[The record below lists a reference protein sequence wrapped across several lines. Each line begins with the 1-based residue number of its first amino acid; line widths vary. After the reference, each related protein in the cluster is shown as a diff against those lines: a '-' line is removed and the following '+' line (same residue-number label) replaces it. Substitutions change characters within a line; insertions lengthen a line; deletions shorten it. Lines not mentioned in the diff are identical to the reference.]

1 MELVGSASRN
11 SHSRTLHLTYSTDT
25 GGKEMTYL
33 RRVAVLGGGNGA
45 HAMAADL
52 ALKGYEV
59 NMCEAPEF
67 KEGISTTLERQAIDL
82 IDVWGEKHTVKLHM
96 ATTNFEEALKG
107 VSYIMMAV
115 PAIGTKSFFNSIV
128 PYLEDGQTI
137 IKWSANFSAL
147 SFASMLRERGVK
159 KDITLAETHTLP
171 WGCRLVAPSTIEIM
185 VWVTR
190 LLLAT
195 LPAKNIDRVIDDV
208 KDMYPVVAGK
218 NVLAT
223 SLNNLNPI
231 VHPVGTIMNAGWID
245 TIGKDFYLYR
255 DGNTLSISR
264 GIKVIFEEVSRV
276 ANAIGV
282 TMTEYPEEDF
292 WKKSAIMSTYT
303 RASFDKEG
311 AVAKISGPSSV
322 KSRYIT
328 EDVPYG
334 LVPIAKLARK
344 FNVPTPTIDSVIQLA
359 SVINQ
364 TDYCQEGTSLEE
376 LGIATL
382 SKEELAKVLR
392 EGF

>member
-1 MELVGSASRN
+1 M
-11 SHSRTLHLTYSTDT
+11 TDL
-25 GGKEMTYL
+25 K
-33 RRVAVLGGGNGA
+33 RIAVLGGGNGA

-67 KEGISTTLERQAIDL
+67 KESISTTLERQAIDL
-82 IDVWGEKHTVKLHM
+82 IDTWGEKHTVKLNM
-96 ATTNFEEALKG
+96 VTTNFAEAVKG

-137 IKWSANFSAL
+137 IKWSGNFSAL
-147 SFASMLRERGVK
+147 LFANMLKEKGVR
-159 KDITLAETHTLP
+159 KDITLAEGHTLP
-171 WGCRLVAPSTIEIM
+171 WGCRLVAPGTVHIM
-185 VWVTR
+185 VWVVR

-208 KDMYPVVAGK
+208 KNMYPVVAGE

-231 VHPVGTIMNAGWID
+231 VHPVGSVMNAGWID
-245 TIGKDFYLYR
+245 AVGKDFYFYR

-264 GIKVIFEEVSRV
+264 GIKAIFEEVSKV
-276 ANAIGV
+276 ANAIGIK
-282 TMTEYPEEDF
+282 MTEYPEEDF
-292 WKKSAIMSTYT
+292 WKKSAIMSTYV
-303 RASFDKEG
+303 RATFDKEG

-334 LVPIAKLARK
+334 LVPISKLARK
-344 FNVPTPTIDSVIQLA
+344 FNVATPLIDSVIEFA

-364 TDYCQEGTSLEE
+364 INYREEGMSLEE
-376 LGIATL
+376 LGIADL
-382 SKEELAKVLR
+382 SKEELQKVL
-392 EGF
+392 ETGSV

>member
-1 MELVGSASRN
+1 M
-11 SHSRTLHLTYSTDT
+11 TDI
-25 GGKEMTYL
+25 KSI
-33 RRVAVLGGGNGA
+33 AVLGGGNGA

-52 ALKGYEV
+52 TMKGYEV

-82 IDVWGEKHTVKLHM
+82 IDAWGERHTVKLNK
-96 ATTNFEEALKG
+96 ATTDFEEALKG

-128 PYLEDGQTI
+128 PYLEDGQII

-147 SFASMLRERGVK
+147 LFASMLKEKGIK
-159 KDITLAETHTLP
+159 KDITLAEAHTLP
-171 WGCRLVAPSTIEIM
+171 WGCRLVAPGTVEIM

-190 LLLAT
+190 LLLAA
-195 LPAKNIDRVIDDV
+195 LPARNIDRVIDEV
-208 KDMYPVVAGK
+208 KNMYPVVAGES
-218 NVLAT
+218 VLAT

-231 VHPVGTIMNAGWID
+231 VHPVGTVMNAGWID
-245 TIGKDFYLYR
+245 TIGKDFYFYR

-264 GIKVIFEEVSRV
+264 GIKEIFEEVSKL
-276 ANAIGV
+276 ANTIGIK
-282 TMTEYPEEDF
+282 MIEYPEEDF
-292 WKKSAIMSTYT
+292 WKKSAIMSTYA

-311 AVAKISGPSSV
+311 SVANISGPSSV

-328 EDVPYG
+328 EDIPYG
-334 LVPIAKLARK
+334 LVPIAQLARK
-344 FNVPTPTIDSVIQLA
+344 FNVATPVIDAVIELA

-364 TDYCQEGTSLEE
+364 TNYWEKGMSLEE
-376 LGIATL
+376 LGIGAL
-382 SKEELAKVLR
+382 GKEELAKVLE

>member
-1 MELVGSASRN
+1 
-11 SHSRTLHLTYSTDT
+11 
-25 GGKEMTYL
+25 MTNT

-45 HAMAADL
+45 HTMAADL
-52 ALKGYEV
+52 TLKGYEV

-82 IDVWGEKHTVKLHM
+82 IDAWGEKHTAKLNM
-96 ATTNFEEALKG
+96 VTTDFAEALKG
-107 VSYIMMAV
+107 VSYIMMAI
-115 PAIGTKSFFNSIV
+115 PAIGAKRFFNSII

-147 SFASMLRERGVK
+147 SFAAILKERGIK
-159 KDITLAETHTLP
+159 KDITLAEAHTLP
-171 WGCRLVAPSTIEIM
+171 WGCRLVAPGMVQIM
-185 VWVTR
+185 VWVSR

-195 LPAKNIDRVIDDV
+195 LPAKNIDRVIGDV
-208 KDMYPVVAGK
+208 KNMYPVIAAE

-223 SLNNLNPI
+223 TLNNLNPI
-231 VHPVGTIMNAGWID
+231 VHPVGTVMNAGWID
-245 TIGKDFYLYR
+245 SIGKDFYFYR
-255 DGNTLSISR
+255 DGNTLSVSR
-264 GIKVIFEEVSRV
+264 GIKAVFEEVSRL
-276 ANAIGV
+276 ANAVGV
-282 TMTEYPEEDF
+282 KMTEYPEEDF

-328 EDVPYG
+328 EDIPYG
-334 LVPIAKLARK
+334 LVPIAKLARR
-344 FNVPTPTIDSVIQLA
+344 FNVVTPVIDAVIELA

-364 TDYCQEGTSLEE
+364 TDYYQEGMSLEE

-382 SKEELAKVLR
+382 NKEELARVLR
-392 EGF
+392 

>member
-1 MELVGSASRN
+1 MMSS
-11 SHSRTLHLTYSTDT
+11 
-25 GGKEMTYL
+25 KKI
-33 RRVAVLGGGNGA
+33 AVLGGGNGA

-67 KEGISTTLERQAIDL
+67 KESISATFARQSIEL
-82 IDVWGEKHTVKLHM
+82 IDAWDERHTAKLNM
-96 ATTNFEEALKG
+96 VTTNPKDAIKDAR
-107 VSYIMMAV
+107 YIMINV
-115 PAIGTKSFFNSIV
+115 PAIGTKHFFNLIM
-128 PYLEDGQTI
+128 PFLEDGQTV

-147 SFASMLRERGVK
+147 TFANMLKEKGIK
-159 KDITLAETHTLP
+159 KDITIGEAHTMP
-171 WGCRLVAPSTIEIM
+171 WGCRLVGPATVQIM
-185 VWVTR
+185 VWQIK

-195 LPAKNIDRVIDDV
+195 FPAKHVDRVVDEV
-208 KDMYPVVAGK
+208 KKMYPVVAGE

-231 VHPVGTIMNAGWID
+231 VHPVGTVMNAGWVD
-245 TIGKDFYLYR
+245 TLGKDFSLNR
-255 DGNTLSISR
+255 LGSTMSIAR
-264 GIKVIFEEVSRV
+264 GIKRVFEEVSNV

-282 TMTEYPEEDF
+282 KMLQYPEEDF
-292 WKKSAIMSTYT
+292 FRKSTIMASDS
-303 RASFDKEG
+303 RAPFDKEG

-322 KSRYIT
+322 KSRYIV

-344 FNVPTPTIDSVIQLA
+344 FNVATPFIDAVIEFA

-364 TDYCQEGTSLEE
+364 TDYVAQGMSLEE
-376 LGIATL
+376 LGIADL
-382 SKEELAKVLR
+382 SKEELLKVLR

>member
-1 MELVGSASRN
+1 MA
-11 SHSRTLHLTYSTDT
+11 YP
-25 GGKEMTYL
+25 K
-33 RRVAVLGGGNGA
+33 RVAVLGGGNGA

-52 ALKGYEV
+52 TLKGYEV

-67 KEGISTTLERQAIDL
+67 KESISTTLERQAIDL
-82 IDVWGEKHTVKLHM
+82 IDAWGEKHTAKLNM
-96 ATTNFEEALKG
+96 VTTNFAEALKG

-115 PAIGTKSFFNSIV
+115 PAIGTKSFFNSIA
-128 PYLEDGQTI
+128 PYLENGQTV
-137 IKWSANFSAL
+137 IKWSGNFSAL
-147 SFASMLRERGVK
+147 LFANILKKRGIK
-159 KDITLAETHTLP
+159 KNITLAEGHTLP
-171 WGCRLVAPSTIEIM
+171 WGCRVVAPATVQIM

-208 KDMYPVVAGK
+208 KDMYPVVAGE
-218 NVLAT
+218 NVMAT
-223 SLNNLNPI
+223 TLNNLNPI
-231 VHPVGTIMNAGWID
+231 VHPIGSVMNAGWID
-245 TIGKDFYLYR
+245 SAGKDFYFYR
-255 DGNTLSISR
+255 DGNTLSVSR
-264 GIKVIFEEVSRV
+264 GIKAVFEEVSQV

-282 TMTEYPEEDF
+282 KMTEYPEEDF

-328 EDVPYG
+328 EDVPCG

-344 FNVPTPTIDSVIQLA
+344 FNVATPLIDSVIQLA

-364 TDYCQEGTSLEE
+364 TNYREEGMSLEE
-376 LGIATL
+376 LGIAGLT
-382 SKEELAKVLR
+382 KEELVKVLQ

>member
-1 MELVGSASRN
+1 
-11 SHSRTLHLTYSTDT
+11 
-25 GGKEMTYL
+25 MTNA

-67 KEGISTTLERQAIDL
+67 KESISTTLERQAIDL
-82 IDVWGEKHTVKLHM
+82 IDALGEKHTVKLHM
-96 ATTNFEEALKG
+96 VTTNFEEALKG
-107 VSYIMMAV
+107 VSYIMMTV

-128 PYLEDGQTI
+128 SYLEDGQTI
-137 IKWSANFSAL
+137 IKWSGNFSAL
-147 SFASMLRERGVK
+147 LFANMLKAKGTK
-159 KDITLAETHTLP
+159 KDITLAEAHTLP

-195 LPAKNIDRVIDDV
+195 LPARNIDRVIDEV
-208 KDMYPVVAGK
+208 KNMYPVVAGE

-245 TIGKDFYLYR
+245 TIGKDFYFYR

-264 GIKVIFEEVSRV
+264 GIKAIFEEVSRV
-276 ANAIGV
+276 ASAIGIE
-282 TMTEYPEEDF
+282 MLEYPEEDF

-344 FNVPTPTIDSVIQLA
+344 FNVSTPVIDSVIQLA